1 MNRRDFCR
9 SVVALPGV
17 ISPLSLLASGKNP
30 TRVAAARLGPGNE
43 ARFVLQDRL
52 EHPFYWWP
60 RTLLRYPV
68 ELDPKTDRSR
78 LVLTRMDTGERIPV
92 QWSDVAHN
100 EGGLIRA
107 TLNFFAD
114 LPSGARRE
122 FVLSAAEKP
131 IQHPPQVRERREG
144 NTVVIDSGVFQ
155 IRIPASPKIHGEA
168 PGPILQVSRGG
179 AWFGTSTLRFSGDRV
194 TRLATRRVAD
204 GPLFLAYE
212 LHYETEHGSHYVARV
227 QCEGGFEFVRFEEN
241 MEGVRPGTHGVFTST
256 WSDLGITHRQAPNH
270 PFPLSDTVRNYED
283 YDWERIGGIFK
294 LKPQQLPEGELPF
307 TLGVYERA
315 PGNFQTGTFANF
327 WSGHSGDALGVFIHD
342 VEGWQDHEYAY
353 EVESPTLQVRYHF
366 VDGEFYWKWP
376 LVHGRRSTCI
386 AFYDHAKDKEAMRL
400 LEQDFKAVQQDGIS
414 YAVPLTFTS
423 HVLFLQNRYGT
434 LDLNRVKD
442 WVLEYPASAR
452 RPASILGKGRSTEPD
467 ELERRVMTSP
477 FICTLPV
484 TGTRQMAGHGP
495 IPGRNIVNFSP
506 VPSRQVAGWVEGFN
520 QCSAALTDRQRRRLT
535 AMFLVLAYVQGGDEF
550 MPLVNLLSGHPN
562 FLADV
567 KATPPAMAFLFPDHP
582 KASAWADM
590 WEKCVELNT
599 RFNTRP
605 AVKAWNALGG
615 RWTENLGTYVWAF
628 LGPSLRTEFL
638 LRQFDGRERFLSTQL
653 AEMAD
658 WLVNALSAP
667 FNGESEAGFRN
678 LTAVDYGR
686 EWGVVPPGGG
696 PRRLHPPQGAH
707 SEQRFPPRSLWYF
720 GTCLRRYAPLA
731 AEHAMWASR
740 PTDPNAEEAPG
751 RKGPP
756 DIMYLT
762 PDNRGTNPHLR
773 SAKFTGYGVVLR
785 AGVDTPDE
793 LSIHLQQID
802 EGPNYRW
809 GRCGEGGCGVLYF
822 YAGGKSYSYT
832 GPEDVG
838 DRDDQDT
845 DFCTTF
851 GIYKNGQFRSIG
863 MNVLA
868 RPLYDLGTGQFAEI
882 VPREGSTAYSTPE
895 YVSRSVLL
903 AGREYFVLYDS
914 LAHQALTHRLTWS
927 VRKGDE
933 LPNIQLLRGASGHRE
948 TQRTEVTSASTTG
961 VWFDGLGDS
970 LAVVSHRKDLKAE
983 GTPFGCRVNLPGIQ
997 DLVFRNPEPIQFAEG
1012 DISFEGTAGLIRTTG
1027 TTTEFSLFHGSRIG
1041 VRGLIFATEDPN
1053 LGIGGVV
1060 SEGRSPCG
1068 EYFAPTASGLRI
1080 TAPRL
1085 SEHTSFYVDGPG
1097 GSGILP
1103 LTGVPRLSE
1112 HTSFYVDGAP
1122 CAGQRES
1129 GMIRFELKA
1138 GRHHWEL
1145 TDTLPVPNAPR
1156 ILRTETIAGGARVIV
1171 EPVAA
1176 ATQYQLELSKDGG
1189 TTWTKVELQSG
1200 SELAVGGL
1208 HDGEKVHVRALAL
1221 NALHSS
1227 APGADYPIY
1236 ATNQPPPPPD
1246 GLRVGLTDG
1255 AATITWGEI
1264 LGASEYRLYARL
1276 RSEGEFRLLYRGID
1290 RSHIDRR
1297 HFIRAC
1303 NPIPGQSGESAK
1315 ETVIE
1320 YYVTAADG
1328 NGESTRSY
1336 PADTDPASWRNWD
1349 PRPGERFRRVTSFA
1363 NDSPPSTSEWPR
1375 YYPE

>member
-1 MNRRDFCR
+1 M
-9 SVVALPGV
+9 
-17 ISPLSLLASGKNP
+17 SPWSLLASGENP
-30 TRVAAARLGPGNE
+30 THVATTKVGPGNE
-43 ARFVLQDRL
+43 TRFVLQDRL

-68 ELDPKTDRSR
+68 ELDPKTDRNR
-78 LVLTRMDTGERIPV
+78 LVLTRVDTGERIPT
-92 QWSDVAHN
+92 QWSDVSHAD
-100 EGGLIRA
+100 GGLIRA
-107 TLNFFAD
+107 TLNFFGD

-122 FVLSAAEKP
+122 FVLSAADQP
-131 IQHPPQVRERREG
+131 IQPPPQVRERHEG
-144 NTVVIDSGVFQ
+144 KTIVVDSGVLQ
-155 IRIPASPKIHGEA
+155 VRIPASQVIAQGMA

-179 AWFGTSTLRFSGDRV
+179 NWFGTSTLGFSGDRV
-194 TRLATRRVAD
+194 TRLTTRRVAD

-241 MEGVRPGTHGVFTST
+241 MERVRPGAHGVFTTT
-256 WSDLGITHRQAPNH
+256 WSDLRITHRQAPNH
-270 PFPLSDTVRNYED
+270 PFPLSDTVGKYED
-283 YDWERIGGIFK
+283 YPWERIDGIFK
-294 LKPQQLPEGELPF
+294 LKPQPLPEGELPF

-315 PGNFQTGTFANF
+315 PGNFRTGTFANF
-327 WSGHSGDALGVFIHD
+327 WSDPSGDALGVFIHD

-353 EVESPTLQVRYHF
+353 EVESPTLPVRYHF
-366 VDGEFYWKWP
+366 VNGEFYWKWP
-376 LVHGRRSTCI
+376 VVQGRRSTCL
-386 AFYDHAKDKEAMRL
+386 AFYDHSQDREAMRQ
-400 LEQDFKAVQQDGIS
+400 LEQASKGVPQDGIS

-423 HVLFLQNRYGT
+423 HVLFLQNRHGT

-452 RPASILGKGRSTEPD
+452 HPAPILGKGRSTEPA
-467 ELERRVMTSP
+467 ELEQRVMTSP
-477 FICTLPV
+477 FVCTLPV

-520 QCSAALTDRQRRRLT
+520 QCYAALTDRQRRRIT
-535 AMFLVLAYVQGGDEF
+535 ALFLVLAHVQGGDEF

-567 KATPPAMAFLFPDHP
+567 KATPPTMAFLFPDHP
-582 KASAWADM
+582 QASTWADL

-605 AVKAWNALGG
+605 AVPAWNARGG

-638 LRQFDGRERFLSTQL
+638 LRQFDGRERFLSPQL

-658 WLVNALSAP
+658 WLVNTLSAP
-667 FNGESEAGFRN
+667 FNGESEAAFRN
-678 LTAVDYGR
+678 LNAVDYGR

-696 PRRLHPPQGAH
+696 PHRVHPPQGAH
-707 SEQRFPPRSLWYF
+707 SEQRFPPRMLWYF

-731 AEHAMWASR
+731 AEHAMWAAR
-740 PTDPNAEEAPG
+740 PTDPDAEEAPG
-751 RKGPP
+751 LKGPP
-756 DIMYLT
+756 DPRYVT
-762 PDNRGTNPHLR
+762 ADNRGTNPHLR
-773 SAKFTGYGVVLR
+773 SAKFTGYGLVLR
-785 AGVDTPDE
+785 AGEGTPDE

-802 EGPNYRW
+802 EGSNYRW
-809 GRCGEGGCGVLYF
+809 GRAGEGGCGILYF
-822 YAGGKSYSYT
+822 YAAGKSYSYT

-863 MNVLA
+863 MNVLS

-882 VPREGSTAYSTPE
+882 VPREGPTAYSTPE

-903 AGREYFVLYDS
+903 AGQEYFVLYDS
-914 LAHQALTHRLTWS
+914 VAHQALTHRLTWC

-933 LPNIQLLRGASGHRE
+933 LPNLQLLRGASGHRE
-948 TQRTEVTSASTTG
+948 TQRTEVTSASTAG

-970 LAVVSHRKDLKAE
+970 LAVVSHRRDLTAE

-997 DLVFRNPEPIQFAEG
+997 DLVFRNPEPIQFVEG
-1012 DISFEGTAGLIRTTG
+1012 DLRFEGTAGLIRITG
-1027 TTTEFSLFHGSRIG
+1027 TTTEFSLFHGSRIEI
-1041 VRGLIFATEDPN
+1041 RGLIFATEDPD

-1060 SEGRSPCG
+1060 REGRSPCG
-1068 EYFAPTASGLRI
+1068 EYFAPRTSVLRMA
-1080 TAPRL
+1080 APLL
-1085 SEHTSFYVDGPG
+1085 SKNAV
-1097 GSGILP
+1097 
-1103 LTGVPRLSE
+1103 
-1112 HTSFYVDGAP
+1112 FYVDGAP
-1122 CAGQRES
+1122 RTGRRES
-1129 GMIRFELKA
+1129 GMIRFELDA

-1145 TDTLPVPNAPR
+1145 TDTLPVPNPPR
-1156 ILRTETIAGGARVIV
+1156 ILRTENFAGGARVIV
-1171 EPVAA
+1171 EPVAG
-1176 ATQYQLELSKDGG
+1176 ATRYQLELSRDGG
-1189 TTWTKVELQSG
+1189 TTWTKVELQNGPGLS
-1200 SELAVGGL
+1200 VGGL
-1208 HDGEKVHVRALAL
+1208 RDGEKGHVRALAL
-1221 NALHSS
+1221 NERHSS
-1227 APGADYPIY
+1227 APGAEYPIY
-1236 ATNQPPPPPD
+1236 ATQQPPPPPD
-1246 GLRVGLTDG
+1246 GLRVGLTEG
-1255 AATITWGEI
+1255 AATVTWGEV

-1276 RSEGEFRLLYRGID
+1276 RSETDFRLLYRGID
-1290 RSHIDRR
+1290 RNHIDRQR
-1297 HFIRAC
+1297 FIRAC
-1303 NPIPGQSGESAK
+1303 HSIPGPSPEGAK

-1320 YYVTAADG
+1320 YCVTAVNG

-1349 PRPGERFRRVTSFA
+1349 PRPGEPFRRVTSFA
-1363 NDSPPSTSEWPR
+1363 SDSPASTSEWPR

>member
-9 SVVALPGV
+9 SVIALPGV
-17 ISPLSLLASGKNP
+17 ISPLSILASAKDP
-30 TRVAAARLGPGNE
+30 TRLATTQPGTGSE
-43 ARFVLQDRL
+43 TRFVLQDRL

-68 ELDPKTDRSR
+68 ELDPKTDRNR
-78 LVLTRMDTGERIPV
+78 LVLNRVDNGERIPV
-92 QWSDVAHN
+92 QWSDVSPDD
-100 EGGLIRA
+100 GGLIRA

-122 FVLSAAEKP
+122 FVLSAANQP
-131 IQHPPQVRERREG
+131 ILHPPQVRERYEG
-144 NTVVIDSGVFQ
+144 NTIVIDSGVLQ
-155 IRIPASPKIHGEA
+155 VRIPASQKIHGEA

-179 AWFGTSTLRFSGDRV
+179 AWFGKSTLGFSGDRV
-194 TRLATRRVAD
+194 TRLTTRRVAD
-204 GPLFLAYE
+204 GPLFMAYE
-212 LHYETEHGSHYVARV
+212 LHYETEHGSHYVARI

-256 WSDLGITHRQAPNH
+256 WSDLRLTHRQAPNH
-270 PFPLSDTVRNYED
+270 PFPLSDTVCNYED
-283 YDWERIGGIFK
+283 YAWERIDGIFK
-294 LKPQQLPEGELPF
+294 LKPQPLPEGQLPF

-315 PGNFQTGTFANF
+315 PGNFRTGTFANF
-327 WSGHSGDALGVFIHD
+327 WSDHSGDALGVFIHD

-376 LVHGRRSTCI
+376 VVHGRRATCI
-386 AFYDHAKDKEAMRL
+386 AFYDHSKDREAMRQ
-400 LEQDFKAVQQDGIS
+400 LEQGFKGVQRDGIS

-442 WVLEYPASAR
+442 WVLEYPASAQH
-452 RPASILGKGRSTEPD
+452 PAPILGKGRSTDPA

-477 FICTLPV
+477 FVCTLPV

-495 IPGRNIVNFSP
+495 IPGRSIVNFSP

-520 QCSAALTDRQRRRLT
+520 QCNAALTDRQRRRLT
-535 AMFLVLAYVQGGDEF
+535 AMFLVLAHVQGGDEF
-550 MPLVNLLSGHPN
+550 MPIVNLLSGHPN

-582 KASAWADM
+582 KASIWADM

-653 AEMAD
+653 TEMAD

-678 LTAVDYGR
+678 LNAVDYGR

-696 PRRLHPPQGAH
+696 PRRVHPPQGAH
-707 SEQRFPPRSLWYF
+707 SEQRFPPRMLWYF

-731 AEHAMWASR
+731 AEHAMWAAR

-751 RKGPP
+751 RKEPP
-756 DIMYLT
+756 DLMYLT

-773 SAKFTGYGVVLR
+773 SSKFTGYGVVLR

-809 GRCGEGGCGVLYF
+809 GRCGEGGCGILYF
-822 YAGGKSYSYT
+822 YAAGKSYSYT

-851 GIYKNGQFRSIG
+851 AIYKNGQFRSIG
-863 MNVLA
+863 MNVLS

-882 VPREGSTAYSTPE
+882 VPREGPTAYAAPE

-914 LAHQALTHRLTWS
+914 VAHQALTHRLTWF

-948 TQRTEVTSASTTG
+948 TQRTEVISASTTG

-970 LAVVSHRKDLKAE
+970 LAVVSHRTDLKAE

-1012 DISFEGTAGLIRTTG
+1012 DISFEGTAGLIRTAG
-1027 TTTEFSLFHGSRIG
+1027 ATTEFSLFHGSRIG
-1041 VRGLIFATEDPN
+1041 VRGIIFATEDPD

-1060 SEGRSPCG
+1060 REGRPPYG
-1068 EYFAPTASGLRI
+1068 EYFAPKASVLRI
-1080 TAPRL
+1080 TAPGL
-1085 SEHTSFYVDGPG
+1085 SGDT
-1097 GSGILP
+1097 I
-1103 LTGVPRLSE
+1103 
-1112 HTSFYVDGAP
+1112 FYVDGAP
-1122 CAGQRES
+1122 RTGQRES
-1129 GMIRFELKA
+1129 GMIQFEMEA

-1156 ILRTETIAGGARVIV
+1156 VLRTENIAGGARVIV

-1176 ATQYQLELSKDGG
+1176 ATRYQLELSRDGG
-1189 TTWTKVELQSG
+1189 TTWTKVESQSG
-1200 SELAVGGL
+1200 PQLSVGGL
-1208 HDGEKVHVRALAL
+1208 RDGDKVHVRALAL
-1221 NALHSS
+1221 NELHSS
-1227 APGADYPIY
+1227 APGAEYPIY
-1236 ATNQPPPPPD
+1236 VSNHPPPPPD

-1276 RSEGEFRLLYRGID
+1276 RSEGEFRLLYRGIE
-1290 RSHIDRR
+1290 RSHVDRR
-1297 HFIRAC
+1297 PFIRTC
-1303 NPIPGQSGESAK
+1303 HSIPGQSAEGAK

-1320 YYVTAADG
+1320 YCVTALNG

-1349 PRPGERFRRVTSFA
+1349 PMPGERFRRVTSFA
-1363 NDSPPSTSEWPR
+1363 IDSPPSASEWPR